1 MRLGSRR
8 FGPIWRS
15 YREGAGPWLFTIRPR
30 VAEEATLLIAYS
42 CRTCSAVGRWFLAR
56 HPIGLRIAPAED
68 SSDPE
73 LRRATYL
80 PANGRPSRGVV
91 AIGHA
96 LAHINIGWAIM
107 GWVVALPGISHLIQ
121 LLVDVF
127 GPRPRR
133 VAGLPYDEC
142 ALDPPPKRR

>member
-1 MRLGSRR
+1 MELGSRR
-8 FGPIWRS
+8 LGTMWRS
-15 YREGAGPWLFTIRPR
+15 YRKGAGLWPFTVRPI
-30 VAEEATLLIAYS
+30 VSEEATLLVAYS
-42 CRTCSAVGRWFLAR
+42 CRTCSSVGRWFLAR

-68 SSDPE
+68 SADPA

-80 PANGRPSRGVV
+80 PANGSPSRGVV

-96 LAHINIGWAIM
+96 LAHIHIGWAIA
-107 GWVVALPGISHLIQ
+107 GWVLALPVVSHLAQ
-121 LLVDVF
+121 LVVDLF

-142 ALDPPPKRR
+142 ALDPPPKKR